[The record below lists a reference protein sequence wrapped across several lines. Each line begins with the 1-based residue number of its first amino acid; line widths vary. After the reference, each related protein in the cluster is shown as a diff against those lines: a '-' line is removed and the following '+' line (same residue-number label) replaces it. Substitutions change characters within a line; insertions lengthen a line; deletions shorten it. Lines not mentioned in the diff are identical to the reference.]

1 MYGKRKLSIGIVSS
15 FPPRKC
21 GVADY
26 TFNLIENLK
35 QSGLFSFSLY
45 PIEDTTL
52 SYQERVA
59 LRIKRGDCKS
69 YEQAANYINSK
80 ALDVV
85 IVQHQFL
92 LFGKEGVCTSPFIS
106 LLQKPLICTIHTIPS
121 SPTKLEK
128 EAIQSL
134 GGKARRIVFMVNYAS
149 NILSTVY
156 ELPQEKFRVIYHPCP
171 HLRKYPATEAKKRLG
186 ISNHFIIATFG
197 LLRREKGIENVLQAL
212 KFIKEKNILYLVLG
226 TTHPEHLKKEVD
238 TYLNRL
244 KHMVKKLG
252 LNNKVRFI
260 HHYLDYEELGLYLSA
275 MDVYIAP
282 YQAHQQV
289 SSGSITYALGMGK
302 AVISTPSP
310 FAREMLS
317 EGRGILVGYHS
328 PHRISQI
335 LEELIENKDKIQA
348 IEKKVENFIP
358 HLSWKKAGNDYC
370 KIIQECAG

>member
-1 MYGKRKLSIGIVSS
+1 MSGKRKLSIGIVSS
-15 FPPRKC
+15 YPPRKC

-26 TFNLIENLK
+26 TFHLIESLK
-35 QSGLFSFSLY
+35 HSGLFSFSLY
-45 PIEDTTL
+45 PIEDIPL
-52 SYQERVA
+52 SYKEKVVS
-59 LRIKRGDCKS
+59 RIKIGHYPS
-69 YEQAANYINSK
+69 YKQAAECINREP
-80 ALDVV
+80 LDLV

-92 LFGKEGVCTSPFIS
+92 LFGKEGIYTSPFIS

-128 EAIQSL
+128 EALQAL
-134 GGKARRIVFMVNYAS
+134 GRKAEKIVFMVNYAS
-149 NILSTVY
+149 EILSVVY
-156 ELPQEKFRVIYHPCP
+156 GIPGVKLRVIHHPYP
-171 HLRKYPATEAKKRLG
+171 SLKKYPAAEAKRRLG
-186 ISNHFIIATFG
+186 MSNHFIIATFG

-238 TYLNRL
+238 TYLNEL
-244 KHMVKKLG
+244 KQLVKKLG
-252 LNNKVRFI
+252 LNDKVKFI
-260 HHYLDYEELGLYLSA
+260 HHYLDYKELSLYLSA

-317 EGRGILVGYHS
+317 KGRGILVGFHS
-328 PHRISQI
+328 PHQISRI
-335 LEELIENKDKIQA
+335 LEELMGNKEKILE
-348 IEKKVENFIP
+348 IEKRVENFIP
-358 HLSWKKAGNDYC
+358 HLSWKKAGNDYL
-370 KIIQECAG
+370 KIIQECTS